1 MNTSTRT
8 PWWVPVGQDSG
19 EGISPQRAS
28 DNIDGE
34 RSSVRATL
42 HPKLYCA
49 KGGVNW
55 GTNQSRDKPQP
66 QTAFSG
72 RFFR

>member
-1 MNTSTRT
+1 MNNHMHLI
-8 PWWVPVGQDSG
+8 PHFALGGPVYTIESHLV
-19 EGISPQRAS
+19 ISMHLKA
-28 DNIDGE
+28 
-34 RSSVRATL
+34 VRATL

-49 KGGVNW
+49 KGGVDW
-55 GTNQSRDKPQP
+55 GQYQPSDKPQP